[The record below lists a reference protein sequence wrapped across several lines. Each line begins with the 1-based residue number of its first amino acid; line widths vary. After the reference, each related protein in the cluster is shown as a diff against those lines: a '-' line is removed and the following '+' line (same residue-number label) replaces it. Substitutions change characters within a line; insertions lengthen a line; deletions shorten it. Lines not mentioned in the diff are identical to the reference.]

1 VKLYTAALSPFSAKI
16 RIALDEKGL
25 RYEEISLPSRRSGIV
40 EKPPELLEINPR
52 GEVPTLVDGAVRLFD
67 STVILEYLEDAH
79 PEPPLLPRT
88 PAERARARLVEELAD
103 WMLGSCVADLLAE
116 TFSKPDAATR
126 DPGRLAEAEA
136 AVRRAHARLERELDA
151 GARFCREFSAA
162 DLACYLPVA
171 FAAFYG
177 VAPGPEQPRL
187 AAWLARTAERPSV
200 ARERAR
206 MTEALA
212 KLED

>member
-1 VKLYTAALSPFSAKI
+1 MKLYTAALSPFSAKV

-25 RYEEISLPSRRSGIV
+25 RHEEISLPSRRAGIID
-40 EKPPELLEINPR
+40 KPAELLEINPR
-52 GEVPTLVDGAVRLFD
+52 GEVPTLIDGAVRLFD

-79 PEPPLLPRT
+79 PEPPLYPRT
-88 PAERARARLVEELAD
+88 PAERARVRLVEELAD

-116 TFSKPDAATR
+116 TFSKPDESSR
-126 DPGRLAEAEA
+126 DPGRLAAA
-136 AVRRAHARLERELDA
+136 QTAVRRAHARLERELDT
-151 GARFCREFSAA
+151 GARFSREFGVA
-162 DLACYLPVA
+162 DIATYLPVA
-171 FAAFYG
+171 FGAFYG

-187 AAWLARTAERPSV
+187 SAWLARTASRPSV

-206 MTEALA
+206 MTEALT